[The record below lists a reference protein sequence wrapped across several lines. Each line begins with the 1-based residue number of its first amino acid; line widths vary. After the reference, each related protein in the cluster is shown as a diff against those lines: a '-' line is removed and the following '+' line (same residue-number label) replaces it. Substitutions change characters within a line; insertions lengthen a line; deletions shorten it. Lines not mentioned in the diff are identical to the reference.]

1 MTTTATTNLC
11 VNIMG
16 KNIKRIKDFYGVY
29 HIFINIC
36 FCLTSQQ
43 TVIYKRSDGVAQ
55 IVQVRQYKKEKR

>member
-1 MTTTATTNLC
+1 
-11 VNIMG
+11 MG